1 MAKGTAGCPAKRC
14 ERILHRSGRGGG
26 RSATPE
32 GSGRFAAQPWTLEG
46 RIGLNERCRFD
57 MVLLRHMKGPLE
69 EPRLGRS
76 RRPVR
81 RNVTVA
87 ATGQASV
94 SGNALV
100 AKHPEAFSYDADG
113 NLTQDGRWH
122 YTWDGENRL
131 VRMSS
136 ANTNPAVGPQQWV
149 EFEYDWQGR
158 RISKKVGAAGSGVAT
173 NDLRFVYD
181 GWNLVAILNS
191 DFSLFTSFAWGL
203 DLSGTMQGAGGVGG
217 LLWMTVPSG
226 ANAGTYFYAYD
237 GNGNVMALVSAA
249 DGSVAAR
256 YEYGPFGELIRAT
269 GPMAKLNPFRF
280 STKYQDEETG
290 LVCYGVRYLKTSTGE
305 WLSRDPIGERGGL
318 NLYGFVGNDAIRR
331 IDPFGLDYYIYIV
344 KGTCG
349 VNHRV
354 LVGDDGNGNSYE
366 IDIQPLA
373 KKWYQSYRRVCGK
386 GVISYTPRTGA
397 ATNWISGKL
406 EKHGDTTPAQDAAMA
421 AKAKSMDNASIT
433 YCLGIQ
439 DCRAIEDCLLWGPV
453 GQRISDQLQLLW
465 EVIVEQISPPR

>member
-1 MAKGTAGCPAKRC
+1 MGLKGQ
-14 ERILHRSGRGGG
+14 RS
-26 RSATPE
+26 
-32 GSGRFAAQPWTLEG
+32 
-46 RIGLNERCRFD
+46 FD
-57 MVLLRHMKGPLE
+57 MVSVTHMRGLVEQAVP
-69 EPRLGRS
+69 S
-76 RRPVR
+76 RAGSAVDGVARVR
-81 RNVTVA
+81 A
-87 ATGQASV
+87 
-94 SGNALV
+94 
-100 AKHPEAFSYDADG
+100 
-113 NLTQDGRWH
+113 
-122 YTWDGENRL
+122 
-131 VRMSS
+131 
-136 ANTNPAVGPQQWV
+136 ANTVTGAGQGGSHGQGLRREPGPNADLAVGPQQWV

-158 RISKKVGAAGSGVAT
+158 RVRQTSWPREDKTAGCRHPQPPPRAAGAGV
-173 NDLRFVYD
+173 R
-181 GWNLVAILNS
+181 
-191 DFSLFTSFAWGL
+191 
-203 DLSGTMQGAGGVGG
+203 GAGDPGWRPEG
-217 LLWMTVPSG
+217 LTPGYCLKPFQGFEDRWWKGHTGP
-226 ANAGTYFYAYD
+226 NAGTHFCAYD

-256 YEYGPFGELIRAT
+256 YEYGPFGEVLRAT
-269 GPMAKLNPFRF
+269 GPMAKVNPFRF
-280 STKYQDEETG
+280 STKFQDDESD
-290 LVCYGVRYLKTSTGE
+290 LLYYGYRYYNASMGR